1 MINNSELNDLDYEFE
16 ELDSSWINE
25 FEALDKDYNSYYKEN
40 ISFICI
46 NYIYINKENE
56 IVNISKEKC
65 LFKKPGILSKEEL
78 IGLIKHNTIHNSIKY
93 SLLSLLKYNIDFEPI
108 HLKTFL
114 RSKDQNIGANYL
126 NSITNIDNIVFEKS
140 ISLFHDINN
149 LFIVFID
156 KSSETHNNNNNNSII
171 KNRQTTKKVYIN
183 AYINSRRRTK
193 RNLFK
198 EITQ

>member
-40 ISFICI
+40 ISFICV
-46 NYIYINKENE
+46 NYIYINRENE

-65 LFKKPGILSKEEL
+65 LFKKPGTLSKEEL
-78 IGLIKHNTIHNSIKY
+78 IGLIKHNTMHNSIKY
-93 SLLSLLKYNIDFEPI
+93 SLLSLLKYNIDFEPVQ
-108 HLKTFL
+108 LKTFL
-114 RSKDQNIGANYL
+114 RSKDRNIGANYL

-156 KSSETHNNNNNNSII
+156 KSSETHNNNLMI
-171 KNRQTTKKVYIN
+171 KNRQTTKKIYIN
-183 AYINSRRRTK
+183 SYINSRRRTK

>member
-1 MINNSELNDLDYEFE
+1 MNNNSHLDYEFE

-25 FEALDKDYNSYYKEN
+25 FEALDRDYNSYYKEH
-40 ISFICI
+40 ISFICVD
-46 NYIYINKENE
+46 YIYINRENE
-56 IVNISKEKC
+56 IINISKEKC

-78 IGLIKHNTIHNSIKY
+78 IGLIKHNTMHNSIKY

-114 RSKDQNIGANYL
+114 RSKDRNIGSNYL

-156 KSSETHNNNNNNSII
+156 KSSETHKSNNNSMI
-171 KNRQTTKKVYIN
+171 KNRQTTKRIF
-183 AYINSRRRTK
+183 INSRRRTK